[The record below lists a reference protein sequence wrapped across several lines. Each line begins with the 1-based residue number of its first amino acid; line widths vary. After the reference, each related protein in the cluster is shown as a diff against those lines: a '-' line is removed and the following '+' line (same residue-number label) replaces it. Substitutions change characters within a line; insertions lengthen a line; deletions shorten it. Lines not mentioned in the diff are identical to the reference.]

1 MDKIIVTA
9 LLVIAGVTAA
19 ALVVTT
25 LTPIIGKSS
34 RSVVDSQKDVATR
47 ILTDIKVIKA
57 HASSETT
64 AKAWVKNIGNANVDF
79 LEQSDL
85 FISSVDGA
93 TFIPLT
99 NGTSTDNKWTTSKTG
114 SWTKGETVEFDV
126 SLKTGDAL
134 LKGTSYVFSFSTPN
148 GIASEYTFTY

>member
-47 ILTDIKVIKA
+47 IQTDIKVIKA
-57 HASSETT
+57 HASDAENAT
-64 AKAWVKNIGNANVDF
+64 AWVKNIGNANIDF
-79 LEQSDL
+79 IHLSDL
-85 FISSVDGA
+85 FISSEDG
-93 TFIPLT
+93 TKFIPLT
-99 NGTSTDNKWTTSKTG
+99 NGTSTDNRWTTDKDG
-114 SWTKGETVEFDV
+114 SWTKGETVKFVLSID
-126 SLKTGDAL
+126 SGDAL
-134 LKGTSYVFSFSTPN
+134 ETGKTYLFSFSTPN
-148 GIASEYTFTY
+148 GVASEYIFTY

>member
-34 RSVVDSQKDVATR
+34 RSVVESQQDMATR
-47 ILTDIKVIKA
+47 IQTDIKVIKA
-57 HASSETT
+57 HAAADTT

-99 NGTSTDNKWTTSKTG
+99 KGAGSNNEWTTSKTG

-126 SLKTGDAL
+126 NLKVGNAL
-134 LKGTSYVFSFSTPN
+134 LRGTSYVFSFSTPN

>member
-47 ILTDIKVIKA
+47 IQTDIKVIKA
-57 HASSETT
+57 HASDAENAT
-64 AKAWVKNIGNANVDF
+64 AWVKNIGNANIDF
-79 LEQSDL
+79 IHLSDL
-85 FISSVDGA
+85 FISSEDG
-93 TFIPLT
+93 TKFIPLS
-99 NGTSTDNKWTTSKTG
+99 NGTSTPNHWTTDKDG
-114 SWTKGETVEFDV
+114 SWTKGETVEFVLTIV
-126 SLKTGDAL
+126 SGDAL
-134 LKGTSYVFSFSTPN
+134 ETGKTYLFSFSTPN